1 MLQNVKKDLIKLV
14 NGIGFG
20 TELSRL
26 QSPALSSTTSSPAV
40 LDISKL
46 TSKTNELDQHTVA
59 MVKAVLCAGLYS
71 QVAKITP
78 VDKAEVSAHPGMKK
92 PCLVESAQGHSQ
104 IHPSSVNRFLM
115 MHSVAW
121 LTYGEKVSGF
131 AHFCKSLPCHSYI
144 LYAHEFWFFKTSEF
158 LLSSALQVQS
168 TRVYLRDT
176 TLVSAYPL
184 LLFGG
189 DIKVQHL
196 QKLLLVDNWIKFT
209 VSKWNGKIEGKC
221 VCVCAQK

>member
-1 MLQNVKKDLIKLV
+1 M
-14 NGIGFG
+14 
-20 TELSRL
+20 
-26 QSPALSSTTSSPAV
+26 SSTTSSPAV

-121 LTYGEKVSGF
+121 LTYGEKV
-131 AHFCKSLPCHSYI
+131 
-144 LYAHEFWFFKTSEF
+144 
-158 LLSSALQVQS
+158 QS

-209 VSKWNGKIEGKC
+209 AVARIGVIFKELRMLLEQLLERKLREPSLNVSNNQLIQLITQLIKSEKP
-221 VCVCAQK
+221 VR